1 MCADCD
7 EASDGEDASA
17 ISTAGGEGAVTEG
30 GGPAALGLRD
40 EGGKGGK
47 AVELQSWSGRARFSP
62 PSPPPSPPP
71 PSPPPSPAAV
81 ASEAAAGG
89 GLNARAVYFHLLGD
103 ALLRVKG

>member
-62 PSPPPSPPP
+62 PSPPPSP
-71 PSPPPSPAAV
+71 AAA